1 MRFERTV
8 FLLSIL
14 AYLKHII
21 STILILSVLSFQF
34 SDLLVYISFKIN
46 QDYIA
51 KNLCVEKDIEGS
63 TCKGCCQLKKKLE
76 KNTEQKEQV
85 PPVQNNKQNIDFFTL
100 NYLPNNYFPVL
111 LEITKS
117 FLSRLNNYK
126 FLSSIFRP
134 PKNIS

>member
-1 MRFERTV
+1 LRHLV
-8 FLLSIL
+8 S
-14 AYLKHII
+14 A
-21 STILILSVLSFQF
+21 ILILSVISFQF
-34 SDLLVYISFKIN
+34 SDLLIYISFKIN

-85 PPVQNNKQNIDFFTL
+85 PPTQNSKQNIDLFAF
-100 NYLPNNYFPVL
+100 NYLTNSYFPVSI
-111 LEITKS
+111 EIAKH
-117 FLSRLNNYK
+117 FLNALNYYK

-134 PKNIS
+134 PKNFT